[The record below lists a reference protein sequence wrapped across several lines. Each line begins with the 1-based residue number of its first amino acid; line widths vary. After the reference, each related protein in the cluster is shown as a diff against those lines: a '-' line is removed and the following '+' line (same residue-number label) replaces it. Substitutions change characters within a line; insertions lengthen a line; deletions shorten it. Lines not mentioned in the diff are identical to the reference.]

1 MPKGFSDGNWF
12 EACVLENINKNSR
25 AYNEELFGPIF
36 SLFKVKTDA
45 EAIELAND
53 SVYGLGGAV
62 FSKDTQRAENVA
74 RQIDT
79 GMVYINDFVQS

>member
-1 MPKGFSDGNWF
+1 VRDSVKQGCKLTYGSPEMPKGFSDGNWF

-62 FSKDTQRAENVA
+62 FSKDT
-74 RQIDT
+74 
-79 GMVYINDFVQS
+79 